1 MTGKIISLLLCV
13 VMLAGCGPALA
24 EDASLTVTDMAG
36 REIALD
42 APASRVVVLQPG
54 DAEILYAIGAGDTVV
69 GRGAYVDWP
78 REVLEVPSVMSGYET
93 NLEEIIA
100 LAPQAVIMT
109 VMSQTE
115 EQVKALEDAGIRVV
129 VTDAQSLEDIYTCIA
144 LLGAVVGRD
153 ADAAELIASTK
164 AELAG
169 IAARAKALG
178 AEGKTFYYE
187 ESPLQWGL
195 WAGGSGIFFDDLCTM
210 MGLTNIFGDLT
221 GHNSVS
227 EEQVIALDPD
237 LIFTTMMYY
246 GEGPSPD
253 EEIASR
259 AGWENVS
266 AVKTGAILF
275 DNTSA
280 IARPGPRVVDAADMI
295 LELLSI
301 LSDAE
306 DAA

>member
-1 MTGKIISLLLCV
+1 MTGKIISMLLCV

-24 EDASLTVTDMAG
+24 EDTQVTVTDMAG
-36 REIALD
+36 RGITLD
-42 APASRVVVLQPG
+42 APAERVVVLQPG

-69 GRGAYVDWP
+69 GRGAYVDYP
-78 REVLEVPSVMSGYET
+78 SEALDVPSVMSGYET
-93 NLEEIIA
+93 NLEQIIA

-115 EQVKALEDAGIRVV
+115 EQVQALEDAGIRVV

-144 LLGAVVGRD
+144 LLGSVVGRD
-153 ADAAELIASTK
+153 AEAAELTASMK

-169 IAARAKALG
+169 IAAEAKALG

-195 WAGGSGIFFDDLCTM
+195 WAGGSGIFFDDLCAM
-210 MGLTNIFGDLT
+210 MGLENIFADLT

-227 EEQVIALDPD
+227 EEQVLALDPD
-237 LIFTTMMYY
+237 MIFTTMMYY
-246 GEGPSPD
+246 DEGPTPD

-266 AVKTGAILF
+266 AVKTGAIMF
-275 DNTSA
+275 DNTGA

-295 LELLSI
+295 LDLLSI
-301 LSDAE
+301 LADA
-306 DAA
+306 DGAA

>member
-13 VMLAGCGPALA
+13 LMLTGCGPALA
-24 EDASLTVTDMAG
+24 EDTQVTVTDMAG
-36 REIALD
+36 REVTLD
-42 APASRVVVLQPG
+42 APAARVVVLQPG

-78 REVLEVPSVMSGYET
+78 AEALEVPSVMSGYET
-93 NLEEIIA
+93 NLEQIIA
-100 LAPQAVIMT
+100 LEPQVVIMT

-115 EQVKALEDAGIRVV
+115 EQVQALEDAGVRVV
-129 VTDAQSLEDIYTCIA
+129 VTDAQSLEDIYTCIT
-144 LLGAVVGRD
+144 LLGAVVGHGD
-153 ADAAELIASTK
+153 EAADLVASMR

-169 IAARAKALG
+169 IAAEAKAVG

-195 WAGGSGIFFDDLCTM
+195 WAGGSGIFFDDLCAM
-210 MGLTNIFGDLT
+210 MGLENIFGDLK

-227 EEQVIALDPD
+227 EEQVLALDPD

-246 GEGPSPD
+246 GEGPAPD

-266 AVKTGAILF
+266 AVKTGAIMY

-280 IARPGPRVVDAADMI
+280 IARPGPRVVDAAEMI
-295 LELLSI
+295 LQLLKT
-301 LSDAE
+301 L
-306 DAA
+306 AAVEPAA